1 MTTRLNSNSVGAS
14 KLDRRIAVAPMMYW
28 TDGVDFPRG
37 IMCLDRRETPVSPLR
52 RPGIQSAGHF
62 AVDVITCY
70 NCTMKVAVR
79 RIGNSLGVLL
89 PKATLDAWGVG
100 EGDALHLT
108 EHGLRPAGR
117 GGFMHHELDELRRT
131 MALEVV
137 RRFTPREI
145 RAQILAN
152 LHRWRRQGVWG
163 AAYKEWQ
170 DIAEGLDDGELFAA
184 MLGRDE
190 NAVRLRQSAPFVG
203 LLPKEQVRKLNE
215 EAAG

>member
-1 MTTRLNSNSVGAS
+1 
-14 KLDRRIAVAPMMYW
+14 
-28 TDGVDFPRG
+28 
-37 IMCLDRRETPVSPLR
+37 
-52 RPGIQSAGHF
+52 
-62 AVDVITCY
+62 
-70 NCTMKVAVR
+70 MKVAVR

-163 AAYKEWQ
+163 AAYEEWQ